1 MTKIL
6 NPKECLR
13 RFIEGKILHNR
24 ELHEAGLK
32 NLYFE
37 WESFGNDILNQSD
50 LLESY
55 VQQCGELRSANE
67 SLKRDIERLSH
78 YKEDFEK
85 MKQQFYEMQEEYG
98 KLQKEYDYLVNG
110 EPADDMNDWEF
121 QEVNQ

>member
-6 NPKECLR
+6 DPKECLR
-13 RFIEGKILHNR
+13 RFIEGKIQHNR
-24 ELHEAGLK
+24 DLHEAGLN

-37 WESFGNDILNQSD
+37 WESFGNDILNQAD

-55 VQQCGELRSANE
+55 VQQCGELRSAND
-67 SLKRDIERLSH
+67 SLKRDIERLNH
-78 YKEDFEK
+78 YKEDFDK
-85 MKQQFYEMQEEYG
+85 MKQQYYELQEEYG

-121 QEVNQ
+121 

>member
-6 NPKECLR
+6 KPKECLR
-13 RFIEGKILHNR
+13 RFIEGKIQHNR

-55 VQQCGELRSANE
+55 VQTCSELRMANE
-67 SLKRDIERLSH
+67 SLKRDNERLSH

-85 MKQQFYEMQEEYG
+85 MKQQYYELQEEYG

-121 QEVNQ
+121 

>member
-13 RFIEGKILHNR
+13 RFIEGKIQHNR

-67 SLKRDIERLSH
+67 YLKKEIERLEK
-78 YKEDFEK
+78 YKSDFYNLKAQFSFLQEQHSLLEEK
-85 MKQQFYEMQEEYG
+85 CKRLERTYSDLMNGNEGNEEEG
-98 KLQKEYDYLVNG
+98 
-110 EPADDMNDWEF
+110 F
-121 QEVNQ
+121 